1 VDIKAMTVLRTLL
14 LALLATVTLTAQTPA
29 TRVLTRADFG
39 TPTAVLME
47 TPPLPGGFD
56 YGQGLAIRQMPAGG
70 WHAGHWH
77 VYTSTHPEDL
87 LEFELPANFSG
98 TATFVQ
104 KIGAIPHYGQ
114 FGGDSLF
121 FDEPSNRL
129 CVSSGSQYTNKTGQ
143 NTLAC
148 AELDAATGRLRTVVN
163 AAGETVTPRRA
174 WGFQVCK
181 ASGACTPRPDR
192 MTQSGIFR
200 IRNEAI
206 AQKLKGHYVAGFGG
220 TYSIISNGV
229 SMGLAGCAFDLPA
242 QSYIGRIT
250 CTPLL
255 GYPSSNA
262 RGVGRTYM
270 NRDPDYIQ
278 VLGWDDNPQR
288 GTAALAKY
296 GTGKFAPEDGLNGM
310 AADIIDLPG
319 AAAFVGFAEI
329 QRGCIGYGDNYYNRP
344 PVVKEGPPVKPKG
357 TDLATGVV
365 TIPAAWDTG
374 QPVNVKANVGGLIGG
389 KFEYYVY
396 FLRKVGDHAY
406 TFHPTRADAEN
417 NTAQKMLTR
426 KLTAAVQPVSYCQS
440 PAKPYP
446 YPKGA
451 VGSQGARH
459 VLYFYNLDDLAAV
472 ARREKAQNA
481 VQPTSF
487 ANLELTG
494 VKYPVPGMNG
504 RRVTGAQWI
513 PELSTFA
520 VSVSDITSTKQGRKI
535 WFYPVGAGQQL
546 PPPKPTGL
554 SLEEAR

>member
-1 VDIKAMTVLRTLL
+1 MTVLRTLL

-39 TPTAVLME
+39 NPTAVSMQ

-56 YGQGLAIRQMPAGG
+56 YGQGLAIRKMPAGG

-87 LEFELPANFSG
+87 LEFELPATFSG

-104 KIGAIPHYGQ
+104 KIGALPHYGQ
-114 FGGDSLF
+114 FGGDSVF

-148 AELDAATGRLRTVVN
+148 AELDAATGLLKTIVS
-163 AAGETVTPRRA
+163 AAGQTVTPARA
-174 WGFQVCK
+174 WGFQVCN

-206 AQKLKGHYVAGFGG
+206 AEKLKGHYVAGFGG

-242 QSYIGRIT
+242 QSYIGKIT

-262 RGVGRTYM
+262 RGVGKTFM

-288 GTAALAKY
+288 GTVALAKY
-296 GTGKFAPEDGLNGM
+296 GTGKFAPEDGLSGM

-329 QRGCIGYGDNYYNRP
+329 QRGCIAYGDNYLNLP
-344 PVVKEGPPVKPKG
+344 PIVIDGPPLTPKA

-365 TIPAAWDTG
+365 RLPASWDSGQMINIVGTTTPAVRADTG
-374 QPVNVKANVGGLIGG
+374 GLKGGG
-389 KFEYYVY
+389 YTVH
-396 FLRKVGDHAY
+396 FLRRVGSGY
-406 TFHPTRADAEN
+406 TFHPTKADAEN
-417 NTAQKMLTR
+417 NTAQKMLTK
-426 KLTAAVQPVSYCQS
+426 KLTAPVQPVSYCQAPS
-440 PAKPYP
+440 RPYP

-472 ARREKAQNA
+472 ARGKKAQNA

-494 VKYPVPGMNG
+494 VKYPAPGMNG

-520 VSVSDITSTKQGRKI
+520 VSVSDITSTKQGRRI
-535 WFYPVGAGQQL
+535 WFYPVTAG
-546 PPPKPTGL
+546 P
-554 SLEEAR
+554 